1 MRQINLQVA
10 KQQSGRAGQNRAMVN
25 RKWNE
30 RVAKKRAAA
39 AVVRERTE
47 RVRGKKE
54 GNAPTPTVPTV
65 PAGS

>member
-1 MRQINLQVA
+1 
-10 KQQSGRAGQNRAMVN
+10 MVN